1 MIISVFGPDGQGATA
16 FSSGLGVVTQ
26 KGAVTVEDA
35 SLMHAEFACGAIG
48 SFESSRF
55 ATGRKNHNTF
65 EIYGSEGSL
74 TFDLERTNEL
84 QFFPKRSR
92 PCAGISH
99 HSRDGVVPRLRSELV
114 AAGAHHRLRARL
126 RARGRRL
133 SSGSR
138 VR

>member
-35 SLMHAEFACGAIG
+35 SLMHVEFACGAIG
-48 SFESSRF
+48 SFESSCF

-74 TFDLERTNEL
+74 TFDLERMNEL
-84 QFFPKRSR
+84 QFFSEAIPAMRRDFAPFSRRSR
-92 PCAGISH
+92 PT
-99 HSRDGVVPRLRSELV
+99 PT
-114 AAGAHHRLRARL
+114 
-126 RARGRRL
+126 
-133 SSGSR
+133 
-138 VR
+138 